1 MSDGENKKTN
11 MRWWEFYA
19 VRYAMGTVIGGV
31 LFFGLAKLVPS
42 LSPIINDGKLEI
54 ELLPLLAA
62 YGLTFCYL
70 ASAPILVLHAARFAI
85 SPTFKLSRSIVI
97 FFVVPI
103 AISITFLAFSPFH
116 GVELFWLTLA
126 VLVAS
131 FTILGQ
137 FVLVHTFVSKNST
150 LYDFYK
156 ALADTRATSQTD
168 IIESYRHLREHG
180 NSFAIVLCEILLA
193 GLLYAII
200 YAAGGAS
207 PTSGY
212 VESYAAGLLLL
223 WILPA
228 SLVWLAGTLIERRF
242 SGFQI

>member
-1 MSDGENKKTN
+1 MSDDEKKDAT

-31 LFFGLAKLVPS
+31 LFFSIAKLVPS
-42 LSPIINDGKLEI
+42 LSPIINEGKLDVG
-54 ELLPLLAA
+54 LLPLLAA

-70 ASAPILVLHAARFAI
+70 ASAPILVLHTARFALA
-85 SPTFKLSRSIVI
+85 PTSKLSIGTVVFCSIPV
-97 FFVVPI
+97 
-103 AISITFLAFSPFH
+103 AISILFSWLSPFH

-137 FVLVHTFVSKNST
+137 FALVYIFVSRNST

-156 ALADTRATSQTD
+156 KLAGSRTTSNKE

-180 NSFAIVLCEILLA
+180 NSFAIVLCEIILA

-200 YAAGGAS
+200 YAGGRES
-207 PTSGY
+207 SYSGY
-212 VESYAAGLLLL
+212 AESYAAGLLLL

-228 SLVWLAGTLIERRF
+228 SLVWIAGTLIERRF
-242 SGFQI
+242 SGFQL